1 MNTRKRGAV
10 VAGLTIASLALGAC
24 SSTATAPEADGPAEF
39 TFLHRMPDKEGAKT
53 VNDLIAEFNE
63 SHPGITVVGETMQGS
78 TGESYPKIR
87 SIVEAGKDVPCIAQL
102 GSERLPDMLDTL
114 MDVTEHAEQYR
125 DNYHPAFFDKGKVG
139 ESMFGL
145 PIGASPIVM
154 YYRADLFEQ
163 YGLTLPTTWEQYE
176 EMGRIVTEKSGGASY
191 MGSFLTDE
199 VMWVSA
205 LATSEGA
212 DWFAYDAEEQ
222 AWEVK
227 IDSPESAA
235 VAEQWQGMIDDK
247 IVLPTPRWG
256 DDYVKFLTDG
266 TLVTHIG
273 APWESSMFAD
283 SVPDAAGKWK
293 VAQIPHLDASTK
305 TVGQNGGS
313 VAAVLKGCEY
323 PAEAVEFI
331 DWWATNTEG
340 VSGLGMLPAAN
351 VDSVPTPPALKEYF
365 SGQDIFDE
373 YVAANNNVAP
383 VTWAPQIATVFQ
395 SLTDAQSKV
404 VDGGKVSTI
413 FTDGQDAAV
422 DALTK
427 AGAQVK

>member
-1 MNTRKRGAV
+1 MNVRKSGAV
-10 VAGLTIASLALGAC
+10 FAGLTVACLALGAC
-24 SSTATAPEADGPAEF
+24 SSAGSPAESEGPAEF

-63 SHPGITVVGETMQGS
+63 SHPDITVIGETMQGS
-78 TGESYPKIR
+78 TAESYPKIR
-87 SIVEAGKDVPCIAQL
+87 SIVEAGQDVPCVAQL
-102 GSERLPDMLDTL
+102 GSERVPDMLDTL
-114 MDVTEHAEQYR
+114 TDITEYAEQYR
-125 DNYHPAFFDKGKVG
+125 DNYQPAFFDKAKVG
-139 ESMFGL
+139 ESIFGL

-163 YGLTLPTTWEQYE
+163 YGLTLPDTWAEYE
-176 EMGRIVTEKSGGASY
+176 EMGALVTEKTAGASY

-212 DWFAYDAEEQ
+212 DWFAYDSDAQ

-227 IDSPESAA
+227 IESPETDA
-235 VAEQWQGMIDDK
+235 VADQWQQMIDART
-247 IVLPTPRWG
+247 VLATPRWG
-256 DDYVKFLTDG
+256 DDYIKYLTDG
-266 TLVTHIG
+266 TLLTHIG
-273 APWESSMFAD
+273 APWESTMFVD
-283 SVPDAAGKWK
+283 SVPDAAGSWK
-293 VAQIPHLDASTK
+293 VAQIPHLDADTT

-323 PAEAVEFI
+323 PSEAVEFI
-331 DWWATNTEG
+331 NWWATNTEG
-340 VSGLGMLPAAN
+340 VSGLGMLPASN
-351 VDSVPTPPALKEYF
+351 VDSVPTPEGIKEYF

-373 YVAANNNVAP
+373 YIAANENVAP

-395 SLTDAQSKV
+395 ALTDAQGQVTK
-404 VDGGKVSTI
+404 GGEVSSI
-413 FTDGQDAAV
+413 FSEGQIAAV

-427 AGAQVK
+427 AGAAVK